1 MKVISIKTRKITAK
15 DSSILDIVD
24 RYLPKLKERSVV
36 AVTSKIVALCEGRVV
51 PIPKNKKERDKLKDE
66 LIVKES
72 ELYLPR
78 SSSRYNVVLTVK
90 GNAMNFSSG
99 VDESNA
105 GEYFVLWP
113 KDPQKSANMI
123 RQHLAQRH
131 KKKNIGVIITDTTS
145 VPLRW
150 GQRGVFVLAHSGFS
164 ALNSYIGK
172 PDIFGRPFKMT
183 SAAVA
188 DALGTAAVLV
198 MGEGAEQTPLAV
210 IEDIPFVKFQQRNPT
225 KKELEKLKMPL
236 QDDLYAPL
244 LKAVKWRK
252 GGAKR

>member
-1 MKVISIKTRKITAK
+1 MKVTGVKTRKITPQYA
-15 DSSILDIVD
+15 SILEIVD
-24 RYLPKLKERSVV
+24 RYLPRLQDRSVV
-36 AVTSKIVALCEGRVV
+36 AVTSKIVALCQGRAIL
-51 PIPKNKKERDKLKDE
+51 IPKDEKEKNKLKDQ
-66 LIVKES
+66 LIVREA

-78 SSSRYNVVLTVK
+78 SSSKYNVLLTVK
-90 GNAMNFSSG
+90 GNAINFSSG

-105 GEYFVLWP
+105 GGYFVLWP
-113 KDPQKSANMI
+113 KDPQKSANKI
-123 RQHLAQRH
+123 REHLV
-131 KKKNIGVIITDTTS
+131 KKHRKRNICVIITDTTS

-172 PDIFGRPFKMT
+172 PDLFGRPFKMT

-198 MGEGAEQTPLAV
+198 MGEGVEQTPLAV
-210 IEDIPFVKFQQRNPT
+210 IEDIPFVRFQQRNPT

-236 QDDLYAPL
+236 KDDLYAPL

-252 GGAKR
+252 GGGT